1 MGQARSEL
9 FSPYGKSES
18 RKKARSVSPVK
29 IVNGTVHDPTNNL
42 DGIVKEIW
50 IQGGRIVAP
59 PMA

>member
-1 MGQARSEL
+1 MSL
-9 FSPYGKSES
+9 
-18 RKKARSVSPVK
+18 VK
-29 IVNGTVHDPTNNL
+29 IANGTVYDPTNNL